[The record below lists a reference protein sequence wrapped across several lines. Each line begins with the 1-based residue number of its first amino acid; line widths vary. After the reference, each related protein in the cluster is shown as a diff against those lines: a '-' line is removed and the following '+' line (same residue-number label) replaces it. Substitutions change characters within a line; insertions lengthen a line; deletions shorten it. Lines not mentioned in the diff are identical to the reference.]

1 MGILMNKSG
10 FAGPAKTTAGMTS
23 LERAKADLD
32 YAKRKGG
39 FAYKQ
44 AVAHYKKVLKNSWKG
59 ATDGRL

>member
-32 YAKRKGG
+32 FARHIGG

-44 AVAHYKKVLKNSWKG
+44 AKAHYENVLRKTGKG
-59 ATDGRL
+59 GNGNV

>member
-10 FAGPAKTTAGMTS
+10 FAEPAKTTSGMTL

-32 YAKRKGG
+32 FARHIGG